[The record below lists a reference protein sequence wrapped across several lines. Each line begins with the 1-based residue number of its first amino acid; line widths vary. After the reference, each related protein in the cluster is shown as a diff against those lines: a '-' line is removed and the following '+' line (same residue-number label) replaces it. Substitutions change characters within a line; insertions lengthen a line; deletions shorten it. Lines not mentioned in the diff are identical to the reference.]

1 MDAGASPGGILW
13 LLGLIEEHT
22 TAIARDF
29 REKFGLSVFEFGVV
43 TRWEEAHAL
52 AMALFK
58 DPTSWTYAAVAGWE
72 APIHPLEP
80 ALADLYDLTN
90 QKFVKVRVQQ
100 YPRRWANK
108 NRLGGKSKVQRTSAE
123 VRRLLRG

>member
-1 MDAGASPGGILW
+1 VDAGSSPGGIFW
-13 LLGLIEEHT
+13 LLELIEEHT
-22 TAIARDF
+22 AAVARDF
-29 REKFGLSVFEFGVV
+29 REKFGLSVFELGTR
-43 TRWEEAHAL
+43 TRWDEAHAL
-52 AMALFK
+52 ARGLFK
-58 DPTSWTYAAVAGWE
+58 DPSSWLFAELSGWQM
-72 APIHPLEP
+72 PMHPLEP

-90 QKFVKVRVQQ
+90 QKFVKQRVKQ